1 MRKSTYWKIR
11 HGNLFY
17 GIMLVLFA
25 LCFASCKDD
34 EDQEGTFDPNKPIVI
49 TDFTP
54 KKGGYGSNLILFGD
68 NFGNDLS
75 KVKVTIGGKNARVI
89 TVKNRS
95 LYCVI
100 PEKAY
105 DGNVELSIVDENGEV
120 LAGCEAE
127 GVFEYEK
134 KWLVSTFLGTRYEVS
149 TDFEE
154 KEGPFDD
161 CGGFSD
167 ITWLSFD
174 PKSNFDKL
182 YFCAHT
188 QKNRLIDFAAND
200 GKGYVYDFITPD
212 LERVFSI
219 QWTSDENKDMVLT
232 DDTSNNSNR
241 SGAYLVSRSSNF
253 TTFIGLFNY
262 ISTNGSM
269 IHPINGEYYCTG
281 YYASDVNRY
290 DFETK
295 QLTYAF
301 QNPRSKAVVRM
312 FPHPSG
318 KFAYL
323 MQYNNHYIARTDY
336 DEEKK
341 CFMAPYL
348 ICGQES
354 SVGWIDGVGTKAK
367 LNKPTQGVFVKNP
380 AYAGEEDEYD
390 FYFCD
395 EANHCVRVM
404 NPQGRIET
412 FAGRGNNGTSG
423 YANGDLRTEARFN
436 NPRAIAYD
444 EKRNCFYV
452 GDAGNKVIRKIAK
465 EE

>member
-11 HGNLFY
+11 HGNLY

-34 EDQEGTFDPNKPIVI
+34 DEKEGAFDPNKPVVI
-49 TDFTP
+49 TEFAP
-54 KKGGYGSNLILFGD
+54 KKGGFGSNLILYGD

-75 KVKVTIGGKNARVI
+75 KVKVTIVGKDARVI
-89 TVKNRS
+89 SVKNRS

-105 DGNVELSIVDENGEV
+105 DGDIQLRIMDINGET
-120 LAGCEAE
+120 LASSEAE
-127 GVFEYEK
+127 ERFEYEK

-149 TDFEE
+149 SDFEE

-167 ITWLSFD
+167 ITWLTFD

-188 QKNRLIDFAAND
+188 QKNRLIDFTAND
-200 GKGYVYDFITPD
+200 GKGYVYNFMTPD
-212 LERVFSI
+212 LQRVFGI
-219 QWTSDENKDMVLT
+219 HWTADENKDMVLT
-232 DDTSNNSNR
+232 DDTENNTNR
-241 SGAYLVSRSSNF
+241 NGAFLCTRESNF
-253 TTFIGLFNY
+253 QTRIGLMKAV
-262 ISTNGSM
+262 SSNGSM
-269 IHPINGEYYCTG
+269 IHPINGEYYWTG
-281 YYASDVNRY
+281 YYSSDVNRY
-290 DFETK
+290 DFNTK
-295 QLTYAF
+295 EIIMAF
-301 QNPRSKAVVRM
+301 QNPRSKAVMRM

-323 MQYNNHYIARTDY
+323 MQYSHHYIARTDY
-336 DEEKK
+336 NEETK
-341 CFMAPYL
+341 CFMTPYL

-354 SVGWIDGVGTKAK
+354 SAGWVDGVGTKAK
-367 LNKPTQGVFVKNP
+367 MNKPAQGVFVRNP
-380 AYAGEEDEYD
+380 AYEGEEDEYD

-395 EANHCVRVM
+395 EGNHCIRVM
-404 NPQGRIET
+404 NPQGRIQT
-412 FAGRGNNGTSG
+412 YAGRGNNATSG

-436 NPRAIAYD
+436 TPKAIAYD
-444 EKRNCFYV
+444 EKRNCFYI